1 MNFGKCGKDQ
11 MKKHEP
17 FKIPI
22 WEFELD
28 IDNDILNDYCLQFS
42 KETSTVI
49 KSNQGGYQSPTRIPN
64 LHPPFCTLVSDVEWK
79 LREIQETPLVV
90 SNIWFNINRYK
101 DTNLPHLH
109 PMSHYSGVYY
119 VKTPRDCGNIC
130 LEHPALDLLYHY
142 PNGGKDALFIG
153 EAKEKRLYIFPSW
166 LKHYVSPNLNKDQER
181 ISISFNTTNGGG

>member
-1 MNFGKCGKDQ
+1 

-28 IDNDILNDYCLQFS
+28 IDNDILKDYCLQFS
-42 KETSTVI
+42 KETPSVT
-49 KSNQGGYQSPTRIPN
+49 KSNQGGYQSPN
-64 LHPPFCTLVSDVEWK
+64 LLLDQIEICTLVSDVEWK

-101 DTNLPHLH
+101 DTNLPHVH

-119 VKTPRDCGNIC
+119 VRTPKDCGNIY

-153 EAKEKRLYIFPSW
+153 EALEKRLYIFPSW

>member
-1 MNFGKCGKDQ
+1 

-22 WEFELD
+22 WEFDLD

-42 KETSTVI
+42 KETPSVT
-49 KSNQGGYQSPTRIPN
+49 KSNQGGYQSPN
-64 LHPPFCTLVSDVEWK
+64 LLLNQLEICTLVSDIEWK
-79 LREIQETPLVV
+79 LREIQETPCYKIINLVI
-90 SNIWFNINRYK
+90 SNIWFNVNRYGNS
-101 DTNLPHLH
+101 NLPHLH

-119 VKTPRDCGNIC
+119 VRTPENCGNIY

-153 EAKEKRLYIFPSW
+153 EALEKRLYIFPSW